1 MKKFMDAD
9 FLLESPTAKKL
20 FHDHAAKMPII
31 DYHCHINPRQI
42 AEDYRF
48 KDITDA
54 WLSGDHYKWRMIRSN
69 GVPED
74 MITGDKSTSY
84 EKFQM
89 FAKTLPRAI
98 GNPLYHWTHLE
109 LQRYFGIT
117 KTLSEKTCKEIWDEC
132 NEKLKDPSM
141 SVRGII
147 KRSNVR
153 CICTTDDP
161 ADSLEWH
168 KKLAADKDAPCKVL
182 PAWRPDK
189 AMKVEKPGFGDYVRK
204 VGELTGIDTSTC
216 RGFFEAID
224 KRMEFFNSMGCR
236 AADHGVDYVYCT
248 RASDSELEQIFQKGV
263 TGKALTPLEV
273 EKYKSMILIH
283 LAHGYAKYGWVMQ
296 VHFGAVRDPNTAMYK
311 RLGSDTG
318 FDYMG
323 DCSCAQAIG
332 KLMDTLM
339 QEGSLP
345 KMIWYSLN
353 PADNPVIATAI
364 GGFQGPEARGKI
376 QQGAAW
382 WFNDTMTG
390 MIEQMTQFANLSVLG
405 NFLGMLTDSRSFLS
419 YTRHEYFRRILC
431 NLIGSWVERG
441 WYPDDMEYLGKLVE
455 DISFNNTNEYF
466 GFNV

>member
-1 MKKFMDAD
+1 MKKFMDED
-9 FLLESPTAKKL
+9 FLLESPTAREL
-20 FHDHAAKMPII
+20 FHDHAEKMPII

-74 MITGDKSTSY
+74 MITGTKSTSY

-89 FAKTLPRAI
+89 FAKSLPRAI

-117 KTLSEKTCKEIWDEC
+117 KTLSEKTCREIWDEC

-147 KRSNVR
+147 RRSNVR

-168 KKLAADKDAPCKVL
+168 KKLAADPDAPCKVL

-189 AMKVEKPGFGDYVRK
+189 AMKIEKPGFADYVRK
-204 VGELTGIDTSTC
+204 VGELASTDASTC
-216 RGFFEAID
+216 RGFFEALD
-224 KRMEFFNSMGCR
+224 RRMEFFNSMGCR

-248 RASDSELEQIFQKGV
+248 RASDSELEEIFQKGLA
-263 TGKALTPLEV
+263 GKALSPLEI
-273 EKYKSMILIH
+273 EKYKSMILVH
-283 LAHGYAKYGWVMQ
+283 LARGYAKYGWVMQ
-296 VHFGAVRDPNTAMYK
+296 IHFGAVRDPNTAMFK
-311 RLGSDTG
+311 RLGPDTG

-323 DCSCAQAIG
+323 DCSCAKAIG
-332 KLMDTLM
+332 TLMDTLM
-339 QEGSLP
+339 QENALP

-364 GGFQGPEARGKI
+364 GAFQGPEVRGKI

-431 NLIGSWVERG
+431 NLVGSWVERG
-441 WYPDDMEYLGKLVE
+441 WYPDDIDYLGSLIE
-455 DISFNNTNEYF
+455 DISFNNTNSYF
-466 GFNV
+466 GLNV

>member
-153 CICTTDDP
+153 CICTIRSSGTRSSPPTRTRP
-161 ADSLEWH
+161 ARCCPPG
-168 KKLAADKDAPCKVL
+168 APT
-182 PAWRPDK
+182 RP
-189 AMKVEKPGFGDYVRK
+189 
-204 VGELTGIDTSTC
+204 
-216 RGFFEAID
+216 
-224 KRMEFFNSMGCR
+224 
-236 AADHGVDYVYCT
+236 
-248 RASDSELEQIFQKGV
+248 
-263 TGKALTPLEV
+263 
-273 EKYKSMILIH
+273 
-283 LAHGYAKYGWVMQ
+283 
-296 VHFGAVRDPNTAMYK
+296 
-311 RLGSDTG
+311 
-318 FDYMG
+318 
-323 DCSCAQAIG
+323 
-332 KLMDTLM
+332 
-339 QEGSLP
+339 
-345 KMIWYSLN
+345 
-353 PADNPVIATAI
+353 
-364 GGFQGPEARGKI
+364 
-376 QQGAAW
+376 
-382 WFNDTMTG
+382 
-390 MIEQMTQFANLSVLG
+390 
-405 NFLGMLTDSRSFLS
+405 
-419 YTRHEYFRRILC
+419 
-431 NLIGSWVERG
+431 
-441 WYPDDMEYLGKLVE
+441 
-455 DISFNNTNEYF
+455 
-466 GFNV
+466 

>member
-1 MKKFMDAD
+1 MNKFMDRD
-9 FLLESPTAKKL
+9 FLLENDTARAL
-20 FHDHAAKMPII
+20 FHDHAEKMPII

-48 KDITDA
+48 KSITDA
-54 WLSGDHYKWRMIRSN
+54 WLSGDHYKWRMIRSC

-74 MITGDKSTSY
+74 KITGDKSTDY

-89 FAKTLPRAI
+89 FAKCLPRAI

-117 KTLSEKTCKEIWDEC
+117 KTLSEKTCDEIWNEC
-132 NEKLKDPSM
+132 NEKLKAPDM

-147 KRSNVR
+147 AKSNVR

-168 KKLAADKDAPCKVL
+168 KKLAADKNAPCKVL
-182 PAWRPDK
+182 PAWRPDF
-189 AMKVEKPGFGDYVRK
+189 AMKIEKPGFKAYVEK
-204 VGELTGIDTSTC
+204 VAKLTGREIRTC
-216 RGFFEAID
+216 ADFFDAID
-224 KRMEFFNSMGCR
+224 QRMEFFNSMGCR
-236 AADHGVDYVYCT
+236 AADHGIDYVYCN
-248 RASDSELEQIFQKGV
+248 RVSDQKLEEIFQKGLS
-263 TGKALTPLEV
+263 GKALSPEEV
-273 EKYKSMILIH
+273 EQYKSMILVR
-283 LAHGYAKYGWVMQ
+283 LAHGYARYGWVMQ
-296 VHFGAVRDPNTAMYK
+296 MHFGAVRDPNSAMYK
-311 RLGSDTG
+311 RLGADTG

-323 DCSCAQAIG
+323 DHDCALAIG
-332 KLMDTLM
+332 QLMNALS
-339 QEGSLP
+339 EENALP

-364 GGFQGPEARGKI
+364 GAFQGPEARGKI

-390 MIEQMTQFANLSVLG
+390 MLDQMTNFANLSVLG

-431 NLIGSWVERG
+431 NLLGTWVEKG
-441 WYPDDMEYLGKLVE
+441 WYPDDLAYLGQLVE
-455 DISFNNTNEYF
+455 DISFNNTNTYF